1 MIPTSVEAA
10 PSRPAVQIRGAT
22 VDDLPAIVRLL
33 ADDTH
38 GASRERPEA
47 PLARGYLDAF
57 DAIEAQPG
65 IELLVAEMDGHVVGC
80 LQLCILPGL
89 SRIGMTRALIEA
101 VRVKRSL
108 RGRRIGE
115 AMVLHAVAQARSR
128 GCGLVQLTTDRSR
141 HDAHRFYERLGFEAT
156 HVGMKLVL

>member
-1 MIPTSVEAA
+1 MTPASLETA
-10 PSRPAVQIRGAT
+10 PSRPAVHIRSAT
-22 VDDLPAIVRLL
+22 VDDLPAIIRLL
-33 ADDTH
+33 ADDTL
-38 GASRERPEA
+38 GASRERPEE

-65 IELLVAEMDGHVVGC
+65 IDLLVADMDGQVVGC

-89 SRIGMTRALIEA
+89 SRVGMTRALIEA
-101 VRVKRSL
+101 VRVERAL

-115 AMVLHAVAQARSR
+115 TLVLHAVAEARSR

-141 HDAHRFYERLGFEAT
+141 HDAHRFYERLGFQPS
-156 HVGMKLVL
+156 HVGMKLTL